1 MEWNGVEWWII
12 MDIMDIMDYNGGIMK
27 EYNRV
32 IMMDYIMM
40 DYYKYIMNIMD
51 YYKYNELYK
60 TRRRIE

>member
-1 MEWNGVEWWII
+1 
-12 MDIMDIMDYNGGIMK
+12 MK

-32 IMMDYIMM
+32 IMMDYNE
-40 DYYKYIMNIMD
+40 YIMNIMD